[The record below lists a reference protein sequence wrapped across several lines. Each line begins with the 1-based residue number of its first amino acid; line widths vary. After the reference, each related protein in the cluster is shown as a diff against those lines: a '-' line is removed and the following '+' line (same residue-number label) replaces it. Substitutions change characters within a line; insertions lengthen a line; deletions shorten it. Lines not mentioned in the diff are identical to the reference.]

1 MVLPCVLPF
10 REWWR
15 GWWSRYR
22 PSFDVESTLLF
33 PDLRR
38 LDELTVSELG
48 CLRRIIV
55 HAFFVNEIDERR
67 YARLIYLVERT
78 ESLYSAVEWS
88 LLEACLFS
96 AQSWSDVRRAYQRWR
111 RQRNGQR

>member
-15 GWWSRYR
+15 GWSRYH

-38 LDELTVSELG
+38 LDELTITELW
-48 CLRRIIV
+48 CLQRSIA
-55 HAFFVNEIDERR
+55 HAFFVDEIDERR
-67 YARLIYLVERT
+67 YARLIYLVDRT
-78 ESLYSAVEWS
+78 ESLFRAVEWS
-88 LLEACLFS
+88 LFEACVLS
-96 AQSWSDVRRAYQRWR
+96 AQSWSDVRRAYRRWR
-111 RQRNGQR
+111 RRRNG